1 MFKSDSEQARLSE
14 RPPASAVSALLSS
27 TEVLADPELASSRGF
42 PAVSSS
48 AGKIVQNEHK
58 IRGEIKD
65 KINLAQKQDEHWTRD
80 TMQSGHKIQR
90 VRNKIETTERG

>member
-1 MFKSDSEQARLSE
+1 MKLTGEGGRGRTVLPLGGGAGRILRGTEGLFKSDSEQARLSE

-58 IRGEIKD
+58 
-65 KINLAQKQDEHWTRD
+65 NTR
-80 TMQSGHKIQR
+80 
-90 VRNKIETTERG
+90 RN

>member
-1 MFKSDSEQARLSE
+1 MTVLPLGGGAGRILRGTEGLFKSDSEQARLSD
-14 RPPASAVSALLSS
+14 RPPASPASALPSS
-27 TEVLADPELASSRGF
+27 TEVLAELSASLGF

-65 KINLAQKQDEHWTRD
+65 KIILAQKQDEH
-80 TMQSGHKIQR
+80 
-90 VRNKIETTERG
+90 